1 MSWLCKMNK
10 NFEKFH
16 IWQNIKFLA
25 RYLKSMQYLKKICRI
40 WKFQEKKLVVL
51 MFHLFIN
58 LYYLTPFN
66 SCFQFFRF
74 FEVHT
79 VHNITEVDGIN
90 TTTVAYAPT
99 ELRLNSLYINL
110 YVTWMYLVFMYII
123 PFSTLAIFNML
134 TWLEMRRALARRAQL
149 SG

>member
-1 MSWLCKMNK
+1 MNK
-10 NFEKFH
+10 NLEKFH

-25 RYLKSMQYLKKICRI
+25 RYLKSMQYLKKSDIYEN
-40 WKFQEKKLVVL
+40 FKKNLVVIV
-51 MFHLFIN
+51 FHLFIN
-58 LYYLTPFN
+58 FSYLTSFKN
-66 SCFQFFRF
+66 CFHFFRF